1 MIGVI
6 YVLPYSEYSKS
17 RKLLEMFRL
26 IKSGEVTSQEELA
39 NIFEVSTKTIGN
51 YKRELQEEW
60 DAEILYNKSESR
72 YVIEREGILGL
83 LKSTQPITADDVN
96 LILATL
102 VESQNFMETKM
113 NIIKNG
119 LLGLL
124 PEEEAKKLGKMLHT
138 EKSDKCNDQ
147 PIAFNLNK
155 IRRAIADEKKIEFTY
170 RSGAGNHKVHKITPY
185 SFACEFGKYYII
197 GKPEDKEKLVHFR
210 LDRIGKVDILEELGV
225 KSDEFNVYNYLKK
238 TWYMYGGEETTVKV
252 KFNKEFYNVVTE
264 KNMIE
269 GNLIEQNEDYF
280 VYEFVANGTLG
291 IKLWLLGFG
300 SGAEVLEPKELRE
313 EFKNISKNMVKLYYS

>member
-1 MIGVI
+1 M
-6 YVLPYSEYSKS
+6 LPYSEYSKS
-17 RKLLEMFRL
+17 RRLLEMFRL
-26 IKSGEVTSQEELA
+26 IKSGEVTSKEELS

-51 YKRELQEEW
+51 YKRELEEEW
-60 DAEILYNKSESR
+60 DAEIVYNKSESR
-72 YVIEREGILGL
+72 YIIEREGILGL

-102 VESQNFMETKM
+102 VESQNFMETKI

-119 LLGLL
+119 LLGIL
-124 PEEEAKKLGKMLHT
+124 PEEESEKLSKMFHT

-147 PIAFNLNK
+147 HIVFNLNK
-155 IRRAIADEKKIEFTY
+155 IRRAITDEKKIEFTY
-170 RSGAGNHKVHKITPY
+170 RSAVGNHKTHKIIPY

-210 LDRIGKVDILEELGV
+210 LDRIGKMNILDEPGL
-225 KSDEFNVYNYLKK
+225 KSDEFNVYKYLKK
-238 TWYMYGGEETTVKV
+238 TWYMYGGEEIIVRV

-269 GNLIEQNEDYF
+269 GRLLEQGEDYF
-280 VYEFVANGTLG
+280 IYEFLANGTLG

-300 SGAEVLEPKELRE
+300 ADAEVLEPRELRE
-313 EFKNISKNMVKLYYS
+313 EFKKISRDMMNLYYTK